1 MHDYHPFLAAGV
13 TMKPGSGGI
22 FAVTLNDDLLYTN
35 DGSGYFPTREEID
48 RALETRLGLAG
59 EA

>member
-1 MHDYHPFLAAGV
+1 
-13 TMKPGSGGI
+13 MKPGSGGI